1 MKTYYIEYKKYTDS
15 KWATYTTTATSS
27 TEAYNNI
34 YRDLGNVYAVRL
46 KDVISQDEMEDRNQ
60 HEVIPPIVFI
70 VLFIILMHFVFR

>member
-15 KWATYTTTATSS
+15 KWATYTTTATSN

-46 KDVISQDEMEDRNQ
+46 KDVVDQDDIESKSQYDP
-60 HEVIPPIVFI
+60 IPPLI
-70 VLFIILMHFVFR
+70 FIILFVIVMHLIFR